1 MLSSAPPPSFLIF
14 RPLMNKGT
22 YCCLHRFGVVL
33 FFDAPPDCGTR
44 VCVRYPQK
52 ITCVRN
58 LGRGGRGGEEKKGD
72 GRERE
77 DEEEE
82 EEWGKKAG
90 DKGEG
95 RESPRCF
102 SNQEA
107 SSSSLGD
114 LFCLSSPSCP
124 NFQPP
129 PHPSAPFHSSSRPL
143 LLSVGSPVNTAI

>member
-1 MLSSAPPPSFLIF
+1 MHRLIAAH
-14 RPLMNKGT
+14 M
-22 YCCLHRFGVVL
+22 
-33 FFDAPPDCGTR
+33 
-44 VCVRYPQK
+44 CVRYPQK
-52 ITCVRN
+52 ITCVRD
-58 LGRGGRGGEEKKGD
+58 LWWGGRGGEEKKGD
-72 GRERE
+72 GREGE

-82 EEWGKKAG
+82 EEEKAG

-129 PHPSAPFHSSSRPL
+129 PHPSAPFHSSSRLRRPL